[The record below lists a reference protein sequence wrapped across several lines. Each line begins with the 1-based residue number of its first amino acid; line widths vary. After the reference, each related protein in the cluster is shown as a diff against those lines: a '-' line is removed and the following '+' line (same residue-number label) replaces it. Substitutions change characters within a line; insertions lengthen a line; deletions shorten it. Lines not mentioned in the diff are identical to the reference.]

1 MHWYEEVIYAEPTL
15 IGILGATSL
24 HILFWL
30 FMTSWEFGLTK
41 YIDQWLRRRYP
52 RLYVDVIG
60 ANYGKKD
67 DVAMWGAQACP
78 EIMFVMFSVTFVHHS
93 LAAVLMY
100 IGMVTQSP
108 WIWRHGLFVQ
118 LGGSDLLDF
127 LKLAWCLLLPPG
139 PFPTNLAVKSKQFCV
154 FLPLHHSVSLLA
166 GVPTAVYFADRA
178 EFQFMGILLAGYPMF
193 IIFLDLAAKC
203 APPDWNI
210 LSSCSELFLSLGFG
224 YQRVYIYSPLA
235 YELGR
240 ITWGSD
246 IPTLAKI
253 TLTLGGSF
261 MALCNLMVVVMLC
274 QALKRLASS
283 VQAAWYRDGNVL
295 AHATAEPSVGVDTEG
310 VLPRLLRKRQS
321 QQPHGQTNKVDCEKS
336 AAPETRR
343 ELR

>member
-210 LSSCSELFLSLGFG
+210 
-224 YQRVYIYSPLA
+224 
-235 YELGR
+235 
-240 ITWGSD
+240 TWGSD